1 MHEVSFGKQEM
12 TLGRLLGGFY
22 RFTRSKGFAQGLVI
36 AVGSLMCLLIF
47 ILTIT
52 PKRYNLSVGM
62 VPNQTISANK
72 DVEDELTTLKNREI
86 AAAAVMPVYHF
97 REGVTE
103 EVLSNLDAV
112 YAQMLAARQYAQSLP
127 DHGDSRVYTREE
139 YDEAQAYMPLVKLQ
153 DFQLT
158 TLLNAG
164 TEPFEELFG
173 SLRPAIRNTMQ
184 GNITQGQESIAIT
197 GIMQVVGFKTSV
209 SLLQNVAL
217 PLLRAVV
224 RPNMVIDEEATQAA
238 RQSAWD
244 AVEPTVYKQGQNI
257 VVAGEGCIMDHQIA
271 MLTELGLLND
281 NRIDYAMYGGSFLL
295 VVSILI
301 LTSLFL
307 RFFCSALFSN
317 LRQLL
322 IVYLTMALTLAM
334 CMFVKQ
340 VRLLYLAPLVLPYML
355 LTVTVGILPGI
366 IAGVSTS
373 LIAALMLTSAG
384 SANMDMINLILMA
397 VFSGAVSAMILH
409 RKYQRS
415 LILITGAVSG
425 LSSFMIITS
434 IGLLTSMSL
443 SATMEKAL
451 WSMLGGAVNALLCL
465 SLQPVIESLFNLP
478 TPMRLLDLTNPN
490 HPLMRRM
497 LLEAPGTFHHSMIIA
512 NLAEASA
519 EAIGANPLLARAGAY
534 FHDIGKL
541 KRPQYFK
548 ENQIGISNLH
558 DTTDPQVSAAII
570 ISHVREGLALARQ
583 HRLPQEIQQIIAEHH
598 GDSLV
603 AYFYNKALKESD
615 GKPVDEKTFRYDGIP
630 PQTPEGALIM
640 LCDTVEAAIRTL
652 SNPTRN
658 EIVAFIDQLIRKKV
672 ESGML
677 NQSPLTL
684 RDLSLVRDSCARVI
698 YGVFHE
704 RIEYPSDP
712 SKLPPA
718 ERLLAHLQ
726 GFRKTARPS
735 APPSLQAPLIKPL
748 TAAED
753 VQKGAPDSSGMNA
766 GIQKN
771 HHVNK
776 SAEAGQG
783 NS

>member
-1 MHEVSFGKQEM
+1 
-12 TLGRLLGGFY
+12 
-22 RFTRSKGFAQGLVI
+22 
-36 AVGSLMCLLIF
+36 
-47 ILTIT
+47 
-52 PKRYNLSVGM
+52 
-62 VPNQTISANK
+62 
-72 DVEDELTTLKNREI
+72 
-86 AAAAVMPVYHF
+86 
-97 REGVTE
+97 
-103 EVLSNLDAV
+103 
-112 YAQMLAARQYAQSLP
+112 
-127 DHGDSRVYTREE
+127 
-139 YDEAQAYMPLVKLQ
+139 
-153 DFQLT
+153 
-158 TLLNAG
+158 
-164 TEPFEELFG
+164 
-173 SLRPAIRNTMQ
+173 
-184 GNITQGQESIAIT
+184 
-197 GIMQVVGFKTSV
+197 
-209 SLLQNVAL
+209 
-217 PLLRAVV
+217 
-224 RPNMVIDEEATQAA
+224 
-238 RQSAWD
+238 
-244 AVEPTVYKQGQNI
+244 
-257 VVAGEGCIMDHQIA
+257 
-271 MLTELGLLND
+271 
-281 NRIDYAMYGGSFLL
+281 
-295 VVSILI
+295 
-301 LTSLFL
+301 
-307 RFFCSALFSN
+307 
-317 LRQLL
+317 
-322 IVYLTMALTLAM
+322 
-334 CMFVKQ
+334 
-340 VRLLYLAPLVLPYML
+340 
-355 LTVTVGILPGI
+355 
-366 IAGVSTS
+366 
-373 LIAALMLTSAG
+373 
-384 SANMDMINLILMA
+384 
-397 VFSGAVSAMILH
+397 
-409 RKYQRS
+409 
-415 LILITGAVSG
+415 
-425 LSSFMIITS
+425 
-434 IGLLTSMSL
+434 
-443 SATMEKAL
+443 
-451 WSMLGGAVNALLCL
+451 
-465 SLQPVIESLFNLP
+465 
-478 TPMRLLDLTNPN
+478 
-490 HPLMRRM
+490 
-497 LLEAPGTFHHSMIIA
+497 MIIA